1 MSLLRRMRDMTAA
14 TFNEKL
20 ERSEDPVRMID
31 QYLASQREQIQ
42 QAEKLHQQCV
52 QHAQSLRAQYVGAEQ
67 WRDKREQQAILALRA
82 GEENTARLALQ
93 DKMLHEQKCEQ
104 YRELYEQSKLAL
116 VELEDQLHALKADYT
131 EIAAKRSYYQARLES
146 VRLQRRMNEHMNEIG
161 RSSTPRMFNRLEEK
175 VSDLEF
181 ETRSLRD
188 VRRMSKEVLYQAGS
202 AVQQVLEQELN
213 NLRKKLAMEGG
224 SKL

>member
-1 MSLLRRMRDMTAA
+1 MRDMTAA
-14 TFNEKL
+14 AFNEKL

-42 QAEKLHQQCV
+42 QAERLHQQCV
-52 QHAQSLRAQYVGAEQ
+52 QHAQSLRTQYVGAEQ
-67 WRDKREQQAILALRA
+67 WKEKREHQAMLALKA

-93 DKMLHEQKCEQ
+93 DKMAHEQKSEQ

-116 VELEDQLHALKADYT
+116 VELEDQLQALKADYT

-146 VRLQRRMNEHMNEIG
+146 VRLQRRMNEHMNELG

-202 AVQQVLEQELN
+202 AVQHVLEQELN
-213 NLRKKLAMEGG
+213 NLRKKLAAEGG
-224 SKL
+224 GKL

>member
-31 QYLASQREQIQ
+31 QYLISQREQIQ

-52 QHAQSLRAQYVGAEQ
+52 QHAQSLRAQVVGAEQ
-67 WRDKREQQAILALRA
+67 WKEKREKQAILALKA

-93 DKMLHEQKCEQ
+93 DKMVHEQKGEQ
-104 YRELYEQSKLAL
+104 YSELYEQSKLAL
-116 VELEDQLHALKADYT
+116 IELEDQLYALKADYT

-146 VRLQRRMNEHMNEIG
+146 VRLQRRMNEHMSEMG

-188 VRRMSKEVLYQAGS
+188 VRRLSKEVLYQAGS

>member
-1 MSLLRRMRDMTAA
+1 
-14 TFNEKL
+14 
-20 ERSEDPVRMID
+20 MID
-31 QYLASQREQIQ
+31 QYLASQREQIL
-42 QAEKLHQQCV
+42 QAERLHQQCV
-52 QHAQSLRAQYVGAEQ
+52 QHAQSLRTQYIGAEQ
-67 WRDKREQQAILALRA
+67 WKVKREQQAMLALKA

-93 DKMLHEQKCEQ
+93 DKMVHEQKSEQ

-116 VELEDQLHALKADYT
+116 VELEDQLQALKADYT

-146 VRLQRRMNEHMNEIG
+146 VRLQRRMNEHMNELG

-202 AVQQVLEQELN
+202 AVQHVLEQELN
-213 NLRKKLAMEGG
+213 NLRKKLAAEGG
-224 SKL
+224 GKL

>member
-1 MSLLRRMRDMTAA
+1 MRDMTAA
-14 TFNEKL
+14 AFNEKL

-31 QYLASQREQIQ
+31 QYLASQREQIL
-42 QAEKLHQQCV
+42 QAERLHQQCV
-52 QHAQSLRAQYVGAEQ
+52 QHAQSLRTQYIGAEQ
-67 WRDKREQQAILALRA
+67 WKEKREQQAMLALKA

-93 DKMLHEQKCEQ
+93 DKMVHEQKSEQ

-116 VELEDQLHALKADYT
+116 VELEDQLQALKADYT

-146 VRLQRRMNEHMNEIG
+146 VRLQRRMNEHMNELG
-161 RSSTPRMFNRLEEK
+161 HSSTPRMFNRLEEK

-202 AVQQVLEQELN
+202 AVQHVLEQELN
-213 NLRKKLAMEGG
+213 NLRKKLATEGG